1 MENGHTQHV
10 DGANHVET
18 VTLNK
23 KGNSLGLS
31 IVAAKVN
38 KSIISDVKLSIIKS
52 FYYEQKGESQQ
63 FQGIYIKAIV
73 PSGAAEDD
81 GRLQAGDQILCVDKI
96 SLIDIT
102 QEQ

>member
-1 MENGHTQHV
+1 MKTFY
-10 DGANHVET
+10 
-18 VTLNK
+18 LNYF
-23 KGNSLGLS
+23 LE
-31 IVAAKVN
+31 
-38 KSIISDVKLSIIKS
+38 
-52 FYYEQKGESQQ
+52 FFQGESQQ

-73 PSGAAEDD
+73 PGGAAEDD

>member
-1 MENGHTQHV
+1 M
-10 DGANHVET
+10 ET

-31 IVAAKVN
+31 IVAAKV
-38 KSIISDVKLSIIKS
+38 SRWTGEMRFQLTPSSR
-52 FYYEQKGESQQ
+52 QGESQQ

-73 PSGAAEDD
+73 PGGAAEDD